1 MSGPRIQGKG
11 RRARGFTLIELMLV
25 VAILG
30 VLGMVVATQIFP
42 YFAKSQITV
51 AKTNI
56 DILKQAVEAYRM
68 DNFLKLPSSL
78 DELLQP
84 NENHLNKPYIEKAED
99 LIDPWGNPYVYM
111 VQGSDFEIISYG
123 ADGMEGG
130 EGENADISSKGDK
143 QNTGY

>member
-1 MSGPRIQGKG
+1 MSGPRYGENDRK
-11 RRARGFTLIELMLV
+11 RKGFTLIELMLV

-30 VLGMVVATQIFP
+30 VLGLVVATEIFP

-78 DELLQP
+78 EELLQP

-99 LIDPWGNPYVYM
+99 LIDPWGNPYVYQ